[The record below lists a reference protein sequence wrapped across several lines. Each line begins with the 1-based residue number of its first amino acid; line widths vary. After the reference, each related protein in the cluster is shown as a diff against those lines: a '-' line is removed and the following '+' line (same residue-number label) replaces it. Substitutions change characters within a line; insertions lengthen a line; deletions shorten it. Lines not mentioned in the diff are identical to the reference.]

1 MLNFRNSNT
10 FAAATRSDGGS
21 VYFETQVVEVEGKLA
36 LGCAA
41 AAPKVSSS
49 PDMLARGMG
58 GGRSRGGCGGGVR
71 GGCGGD
77 LPLLNWRTGS
87 DDDFGN
93 ARHKMTHTS
102 IDSPDSGVLRVL
114 RSACCL
120 YTQLSVFT
128 HLLPG
133 FLKNRISGH
142 F

>member
-58 GGRSRGGCGGGVR
+58 GGGVR

-77 LPLLNWRTGS
+77 LPFLNWRTGS

-114 RSACCL
+114 RSAL
-120 YTQLSVFT
+120 LSTQLPVFT

-133 FLKNRISGH
+133 FLRNRISGH